1 MSESERSTQSII
13 DGLNQGSLVTESIKK
28 QQAEIMS
35 KMEETVK
42 AAQQKIRNIQY
53 QFLHFFVIYSHL
65 IHFYYFS

>member
-35 KMEETVK
+35 KMGETVE